1 MSKLRTSRIAK
12 DKNNLFGYGAADS
25 CAYDCA
31 YSYNSPRDSIMDYA
45 KKTGNSYSLA
55 TGKYYYG
62 SHYGNK
68 ASVEM

>member
-55 TGKYYYG
+55 TGKTLDRVLLV
-62 SHYGNK
+62 
-68 ASVEM
+68 VEM